1 MLLLVEDRTLDA
13 VVALLK
19 EETSIVCPLFI
30 VATQFLIHV
39 LINFQKNPKIAKN
52 TLKIQKIHF

>member
-1 MLLLVEDRTLDA
+1 MLLLVEDRTLDV

-30 VATQFLIHV
+30 SDEH
-39 LINFQKNPKIAKN
+39 
-52 TLKIQKIHF
+52 LKILQEPVD